1 MRGLIALALLAA
13 FLTPL
18 RAQDDLPE
26 GKGRE
31 TIENTCNECHGTDR
45 ILTKLRSTAEWRSI
59 ATSMRAKGATMSDDE
74 LNTLV
79 DYLSQNFGL
88 VEDKVNVNKASAKE
102 LESAL
107 KLPAAEAQAIVRHRE
122 ANGAFKE
129 WRDLLKVKGVDR
141 ARIEAVKD
149 RLDF

>member
-1 MRGLIALALLAA
+1 MALLAA
-13 FLTPL
+13 FTPL

-45 ILTKLRSTAEWRSI
+45 ILTKLRTTAEWRAI
-59 ATSMRAKGATMSDDE
+59 AINMRDKGATMSDDE

-79 DYLSQNFGL
+79 EYLAQNFGL
-88 VEDKVNVNKASAKE
+88 VEEKVNVNKATAKE
-102 LESAL
+102 LESKL
-107 KLPAAEAQAIVRHRE
+107 KLRAAEAEAIVRHRA

-149 RLDF
+149 RLEF